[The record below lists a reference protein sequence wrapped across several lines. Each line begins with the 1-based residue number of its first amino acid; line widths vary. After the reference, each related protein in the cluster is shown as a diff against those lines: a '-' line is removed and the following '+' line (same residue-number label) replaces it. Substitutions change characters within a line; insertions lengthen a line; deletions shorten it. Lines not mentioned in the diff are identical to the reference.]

1 MLRVIVLNVTNKLF
15 VLSVIILNVVMK
27 SVIILNVI
35 MKSVVMLSVLRPY
48 F

>member
-1 MLRVIVLNVTNKLF
+1 MLRVIVLNVANKLF

-27 SVIILNVI
+27 SVIILNVV
-35 MKSVVMLSVLRPY
+35 MKSVIMLSVLRQY